1 MGRSALDNLTL
12 ATGHAMIG
20 MSLGPVTGK
29 LVAQF
34 VARETPLCGASAL
47 APERFD

>member
-1 MGRSALDNLTL
+1 VHPAAFDNLIL

-29 LVAQF
+29 RVAEI
-34 VARETPLCGASAL
+34 ACREKPPMDLSL
-47 APERFD
+47 LSPDRF